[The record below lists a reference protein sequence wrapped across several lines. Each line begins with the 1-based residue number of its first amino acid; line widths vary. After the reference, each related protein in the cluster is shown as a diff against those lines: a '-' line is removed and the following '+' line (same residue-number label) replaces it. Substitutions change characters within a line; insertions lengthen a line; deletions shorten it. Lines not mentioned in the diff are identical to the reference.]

1 MLFFKFILTEGIEY
15 SVVPPIVSL
24 TQLRF
29 VYYSFSIITSVCIAI
44 SMSLDAQKLTSALSA
59 LEQLDL
65 TLDASSGDAV
75 EELLF
80 IPTLKQLKVNVVS
93 DHVTTVPMLVGVGPD
108 WSVYLPIPDLLQ

>member
-65 TLDASSGDAV
+65 RLDASSGDAV
-75 EELLF
+75 IELLF

-93 DHVTTVPMLVGVGPD
+93 DHVTTVPMLVGVGLD
-108 WSVYLPIPDLLQ
+108 WSVYLPIPALLQ

>member
-1 MLFFKFILTEGIEY
+1 MLTEGIEY

-29 VYYSFSIITSVCIAI
+29 VYYFSIITSVCIAI
-44 SMSLDAQKLTSALSA
+44 SMSLDAQKLTSALRT

-65 TLDASSGDAV
+65 RLDASSGDAV

-80 IPTLKQLKVNVVS
+80 IPTLKQLKVLVVS
-93 DHVTTVPMLVGVGPD
+93 DHVTTVRMLVGAGLD